1 MFWEC
6 MTTLKTT
13 SKGVLVRIKVSV
25 EGTVMVLK
33 LIAQHV
39 PTTALKI
46 RVDHF
51 QREQVKK
58 MIAVMVLW
66 DIMIILMYGRIA
78 LSDFSKNHI

>member
-1 MFWEC
+1 
-6 MTTLKTT
+6 
-13 SKGVLVRIKVSV
+13 
-25 EGTVMVLK
+25 MVLK

-51 QREQVKK
+51 QLEQVKK

-66 DIMIILMYGRIA
+66 DIMIILMYGLIA
-78 LSDFSKNHI
+78 LSDFSKNPISLGTGIIA

>member
-13 SKGVLVRIKVSV
+13 SKGVLVHIKVSV
-25 EGTVMVLK
+25 EGTAMVLE
-33 LIAQHV
+33 LIAQHA

-46 RVDHF
+46 IVDHF
-51 QREQVKK
+51 PREQAKK

-78 LSDFSKNHI
+78 LSDFSTNHI

>member
-13 SKGVLVRIKVSV
+13 SKGFLVHIKVSV
-25 EGTVMVLK
+25 EGMVMVLK
-33 LIAQHV
+33 LIAQHA

-46 RVDHF
+46 IVDHF
-51 QREQVKK
+51 LREQVKK

-78 LSDFSKNHI
+78 LSDFSKNPI

>member
-13 SKGVLVRIKVSV
+13 SKRLLVHIKVSV
-25 EGTVMVLK
+25 EGMVMVLK
-33 LIAQHV
+33 SIARHV

-46 RVDHF
+46 TVDHF
-51 QREQVKK
+51 SREQAKT

-78 LSDFSKNHI
+78 LSDFFKNPI

>member
-13 SKGVLVRIKVSV
+13 SNGFLVHIKVSV
-25 EGTVMVLK
+25 EGMVMVSK

-46 RVDHF
+46 TIDHCP
-51 QREQVKK
+51 REQVKK

-78 LSDFSKNHI
+78 LSDFSKNPI

>member
-13 SKGVLVRIKVSV
+13 SKGFLVHIKVSV
-25 EGTVMVLK
+25 EGMVMVSK
-33 LIAQHV
+33 SIAQHAA
-39 PTTALKI
+39 TTVLKI
-46 RVDHF
+46 IVDHF
-51 QREQVKK
+51 PREQAKK

-78 LSDFSKNHI
+78 LSDFFKNPI

>member
-13 SKGVLVRIKVSV
+13 SNGVLVRIKVSV

-46 RVDHF
+46 TVDHF
-51 QREQVKK
+51 SREQAKT

-78 LSDFSKNHI
+78 LSDFFKNPI

>member
-13 SKGVLVRIKVSV
+13 SKGFLVHIKVSV
-25 EGTVMVLK
+25 EGMVMVLK
-33 LIAQHV
+33 SIAQHV
-39 PTTALKI
+39 PTTAKI
-46 RVDHF
+46 IVVHF
-51 QREQVKK
+51 PREQAKK

-78 LSDFSKNHI
+78 LSDFSKNPI